1 MKYTNPIIRGFY
13 PDPSVCSANGKYY
26 LASSSFQYFPGVPI
40 FESTDLVN
48 WKQIGYAITRSSQVK
63 LSGVPSSGGIFAPTL
78 RFHNGRFYMV
88 TNNNSAN
95 ENYYI
100 YTDDIYGD
108 WSDPI
113 IVDQDGIDP
122 SLLFDDG
129 HVYFISNGS
138 DENGQ
143 GVINQCEIDVTTGQ
157 KLSETK
163 AIWSGTGGRYLES
176 PHMYHIGSWYYLIA
190 AEGGTEYGH
199 MVTYARSKSVWGP
212 FESYSGNPVL
222 TNRNK
227 APFIIQGI
235 GHGDLIQRVGVHE
248 RIAESGNNAG
258 LDGVAESD
266 DNDTYVED
274 YRYGDWFIITL
285 GFRQI
290 SLWQPYHHLGREVF
304 LTPVKFDDDGWFTA
318 GIDGTT
324 DAEYEISIS
333 DDSGSITAGLA
344 EDNLAE
350 DNFAEDNLAEDVITF
365 ENTDWNIDWCYM
377 RIPEY
382 DNYVLENDR
391 AILKGSHVSLFET
404 ESPTFIALRQRD
416 FDFSLSVKVKI
427 SELHSLEEHSLEE
440 HSLEEHSFEEH
451 SFEEH
456 GLEGYG
462 LEEHSFESDNNEI
475 YTAEGGITIYQD
487 ENEHYDIALVKEAS
501 GYAAVLKLNLGGIRH
516 VEKSIPL
523 SSDEAEFKIKAE
535 ALGYHFSM
543 MKDDEEIKLGYGRS
557 QFLSSEVCGGFTGVM
572 IGLYAYGKC
581 CTEFEHFSLKYN

>member
-1 MKYTNPIIRGFY
+1 M
-13 PDPSVCSANGKYY
+13 
-26 LASSSFQYFPGVPI
+26 
-40 FESTDLVN
+40 
-48 WKQIGYAITRSSQVK
+48 
-63 LSGVPSSGGIFAPTL
+63 
-78 RFHNGRFYMV
+78 
-88 TNNNSAN
+88 
-95 ENYYI
+95 
-100 YTDDIYGD
+100 
-108 WSDPI
+108 
-113 IVDQDGIDP
+113 
-122 SLLFDDG
+122 
-129 HVYFISNGS
+129 YFISNGS
-138 DENGQ
+138 DENGR
-143 GVINQCEIDVTTGQ
+143 GVINQCEIDVATGQ
-157 KLSETK
+157 KLSGTK

-212 FESYSGNPVL
+212 FESYPGNPVL

-235 GHGDLIQRVGVHE
+235 GHGDLIQR
-248 RIAESGNNAG
+248 IGNK
-258 LDGVAESD
+258 D
-266 DNDTYVED
+266 
-274 YRYGDWFIITL
+274 GDWFIITL

-324 DAEYEISIS
+324 DAEYEISVS
-333 DDSGSITAGLA
+333 DDSGNIAAGLA
-344 EDNLAE
+344 EKNME
-350 DNFAEDNLAEDVITF
+350 EDVITF

-391 AILKGSHVSLFET
+391 AILKGSHVSLYET

-416 FDFSLSVKVKI
+416 FDFRLSVKVKI
-427 SELHSLEEHSLEE
+427 SGIHSLEEHGI
-440 HSLEEHSFEEH
+440 EEHSFEKY
-451 SFEEH
+451 S
-456 GLEGYG
+456 LE
-462 LEEHSFESDNNEI
+462 SNNNEI

-487 ENEHYDIALVKEAS
+487 ENEHYDIAIVKEAS

-523 SSDEAEFKIKAE
+523 SSDEAEFKIKAD
-535 ALGYHFSM
+535 ALGYYFSVVTE
-543 MKDDEEIKLGYGRS
+543 DGERKLGYGKS

-581 CTEFEHFSLKYN
+581 SAEFEHFSLKYN